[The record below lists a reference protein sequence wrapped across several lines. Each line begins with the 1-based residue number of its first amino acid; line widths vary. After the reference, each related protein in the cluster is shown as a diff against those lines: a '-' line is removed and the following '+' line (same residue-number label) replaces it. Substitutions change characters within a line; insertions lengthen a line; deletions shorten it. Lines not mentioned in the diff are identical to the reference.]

1 MKIPYLKKKPE
12 LKSYHNV
19 TWEDNYSWIHQKNIL
34 EVLRDKT
41 KLDPEV
47 KNYLDEEN
55 SYANYHLKDTEN
67 LQKKLFDEI
76 KGRIKLDDE
85 SLPYKDHTYEYW
97 SKTTAVGN
105 YSIKLRKK
113 IDTDLVEEIW
123 NGDEE
128 KKKLETEYFGV
139 GDLEV
144 SNNDKYLGY
153 SLDIKGSEYYT
164 IFIRDIKTNEIITKE
179 ISETSGG
186 ITFSLD
192 DKYVF
197 YSKLDQNHR
206 ARKIYRHEIGNFN
219 GQDELIFEEK
229 SEAFTVSIG
238 LSSDEKYYFIN
249 TSDHNTSEQYY
260 FGVDE
265 INIKPK
271 LIIKRE
277 KGIIYS
283 VSSWDSKFFN
293 HTNKDAEDFKIDV
306 SDSLE
311 KQNWKTFIP
320 PRDEVLIGGCTFLKN
335 WIIRSETSNALD
347 KLFVKNIS
355 SGVEEELIFSN
366 ETVYVPGISLIQK
379 DRDTDNVYLGYSS
392 PKTPSRVYSYN
403 LSTKTKKLVKEQEI
417 PSGHNPEDYIV
428 ERVDYKS
435 HDGRLVP
442 LTITR
447 HKKTKIDGSANLLLY
462 GYGSYGSSM
471 SPNFSSTRLSLIN
484 RDIIW
489 ATAHIRGGMEKGMKW
504 WKEGKLI
511 NKKNT
516 FEDYIHAAKY
526 LIDNNY
532 SSKGKIIGMGG
543 SAGGLLM
550 GAVVNQAPELFLG
563 IIMAVPFVD
572 SLTTNLDHSL
582 PLTVGEFD
590 EFGNAKDIKEHFDYI
605 FSYAPYNNIKKMDY
619 PHILITTS
627 LSANTLAVTPEPH
640 ENTIFLL
647 WSKLNGL
654 NFSTILSLAI
664 NVRSSVFIN
673 SEKGKQNEFL
683 IDPLLKPFL
692 GSATFPSN
700 LSILLASITLNSFS
714 EIFLSISCLSFTS
727 FLFSLAL

>member
-12 LKSYHNV
+12 LKSCHDV

-34 EVLRDKT
+34 EVLRDKS
-41 KLDPEV
+41 KLLPEV
-47 KNYLDEEN
+47 KYYLEEEIK
-55 SYANYHLKDTEN
+55 YTDHHLEN
-67 LQKKLFDEI
+67 TKPLQKKLFDEI
-76 KGRIKLDDE
+76 KARIKLDDE

-97 SKTTAVGN
+97 SKTTAIGN

-153 SLDIKGSEYYT
+153 SLDTKGSEYYT
-164 IFIRDIKTNEIITKE
+164 IFIRDIKTNKIITKE
-179 ISETSGG
+179 ITETSGG

-192 DKYVF
+192 DRYVF

-219 GQDELIFEEK
+219 NQDELIFEEK

-265 INIKPK
+265 INTKPK
-271 LIIKRE
+271 LIMKRE

-283 VSSWDSKFFN
+283 VSSWDNKFYN

-311 KQNWKTFIP
+311 KQNWETFIP

-366 ETVYVPGISLIQK
+366 ENVYVPGISLTQRN
-379 DRDTDNVYLGYSS
+379 RDTDNVYLGYSS

-403 LSTKTKKLVKEQEI
+403 LSTKAKKLVKEQEI

-504 WKEGKLI
+504 WKEGKLT

-605 FSYAPYNNIKKMDY
+605 FSYAPYNNIKKIDY
-619 PHILITTS
+619 PHI
-627 LSANTLAVTPEPH
+627 
-640 ENTIFLL
+640 
-647 WSKLNGL
+647 
-654 NFSTILSLAI
+654 
-664 NVRSSVFIN
+664 
-673 SEKGKQNEFL
+673 
-683 IDPLLKPFL
+683 
-692 GSATFPSN
+692 
-700 LSILLASITLNSFS
+700 
-714 EIFLSISCLSFTS
+714 
-727 FLFSLAL
+727 

>member
-1 MKIPYLKKKPE
+1 MKVPYLKKKPE
-12 LKSYHNV
+12 IKSCHNID
-19 TWEDNYSWIHQKNIL
+19 WEDNYSWIHQSNIL

-47 KNYLDEEN
+47 KKYLEEEN
-55 SYANYHLKDTEN
+55 SYAEHHLKNTKN

-85 SLPYKDHTYEYW
+85 SLPFKDHTYEYW
-97 SKTTAVGN
+97 TKTTSIGN

-113 IDTDLVEEIW
+113 INTDEIEEIW

-128 KKKLETEYFGV
+128 KDKLKTEYFGV

-153 SLDIKGSEYYT
+153 SLDTKGSEYYT
-164 IFIRDIKTNEIITKE
+164 IFIRDIITKKIISKE
-179 ISETSGG
+179 IPETSGS

-192 DKYVF
+192 DKYIF
-197 YSKLDQNHR
+197 YSKLDENHR
-206 ARKIYRHEIGNFN
+206 ARKIYRHEVGNFN
-219 GQDELIFEEK
+219 DEDELIFEEK

-238 LSSDEKYYFIN
+238 LSSDEKYYFII

-260 FGVDE
+260 FGVNE
-265 INIKPK
+265 KKPFPK
-271 LIIKRE
+271 LIMKRD
-277 KGIIYS
+277 KGILYS
-283 VSSWDSKFFN
+283 VSSWNDKFYN
-293 HTNKDAEDFKIDV
+293 HTNKDAEDFKIDIC
-306 SDSLE
+306 DNLE
-311 KQNWKTFIP
+311 NQNWKTFVP
-320 PRDEVLIGGCTFLKN
+320 PKDEVLIGGCTFLNN

-347 KLFVKNIS
+347 KLFVKNVS
-355 SGVEEELIFSN
+355 TGTEEELIFSDEN
-366 ETVYVPGISLIQK
+366 IYVPGISLTQK
-379 DRDTDNVYLGYSS
+379 DRNTDDVYLGYSS
-392 PKTPSRVYSYN
+392 PKTPSRVYAYN
-403 LSTKTKKLVKEQEI
+403 LTNKSKKLVKEQEI
-417 PSGHNPEDYIV
+417 PSGHNPDDYIV
-428 ERVDYKS
+428 ERVEYKS
-435 HDGRLVP
+435 HDGRLIP

-462 GYGSYGSSM
+462 GYGSYGNSM
-471 SPNFSSTRLSLIN
+471 SPSFSSTKLSLID

-504 WKEGKLI
+504 WKEGKLT

-526 LIDNNY
+526 LIDNKY

-590 EFGNAKDIKEHFDYI
+590 EFGNAKENKEHFDYI
-605 FSYAPYNNIKKMDY
+605 YSYAPYNNIKKMDY

-627 LSANTLAVTPEPH
+627 LSDNRVLFDEPAKFTAKLRDYKTD
-640 ENTIFLL
+640 NNLL
-647 WSKLNGL
+647 
-654 NFSTILSLAI
+654 
-664 NVRSSVFIN
+664 
-673 SEKGKQNEFL
+673 
-683 IDPLLKPFL
+683 LLKTEMNA
-692 GSATFPSN
+692 GHGGKSGRDGA
-700 LSILLASITLNSFS
+700 IE
-714 EIFLSISCLSFTS
+714 EIAIDYAFALKISKKI
-727 FLFSLAL
+727 

>member
-1 MKIPYLKKKPE
+1 MKIPHLKKKLE
-12 LKSYHNV
+12 LKSCHDV
-19 TWEDNYSWIHQKNIL
+19 TWEDNYSWIHQQNIL
-34 EVLRDKT
+34 EVLKDKS
-41 KLDPEV
+41 KLNPEV
-47 KNYLDEEN
+47 KKYLDEEN
-55 SYANYHLKDTEN
+55 SYAEYHLKDTKSV
-67 LQKKLFDEI
+67 QKKLFDEI

-97 SKTTAVGN
+97 TKTTATGN
-105 YSIKLRKK
+105 YLIKLRKK
-113 IDTDLVEEIW
+113 INTDVIEEIW

-128 KKKLETEYFGV
+128 KKKLSTEYFGI

-153 SLDIKGSEYYT
+153 SLDTKGSEYYT
-164 IFIRDIKTNEIITKE
+164 IFIRDIKTKKIISKE

-192 DKYVF
+192 DKYIF
-197 YSKLDQNHR
+197 YSKLDENHR
-206 ARKIYRHEIGNFN
+206 ARKIYRHEIGNLN
-219 GQDELIFEEK
+219 DDDKLIFEEK

-260 FGVDE
+260 FNVNE
-265 INIKPK
+265 ENPVPK
-271 LIIKRE
+271 LIIQRE
-277 KGIIYS
+277 KGVLYS
-283 VSSWDSKFFN
+283 ISSWNDKFYN
-293 HTNKDAEDFKIDV
+293 HTNKNAEDFKINI

-311 KQNWKTFIP
+311 IQSWKTFIESKN
-320 PRDEVLIGGCTFLKN
+320 EVLIGGCTFLKD

-347 KLFVKNIS
+347 KIFIKNIS
-355 SGVEEELIFSN
+355 SGIEEELIVSD
-366 ETVYVPGISLIQK
+366 EKVCVPGISLTQR
-379 DRDTDNVYLGYSS
+379 DRNTDNVYLGYSS
-392 PKTPSRVYSYN
+392 PKTPSRVYLYN
-403 LSTKTKKLVKEQEI
+403 LSTKSKKLVKEQEI
-417 PSGHNPEDYIV
+417 PSGHNSDDYIV
-428 ERVDYKS
+428 ERIEYKS

-447 HKKTKIDGSANLLLY
+447 HKKTKIDGTSNLLLY

-471 SPNFSSTRLSLIN
+471 SPNFSSTRLSLID

-504 WKEGKLI
+504 WKEGKLT

-516 FEDYIHAAKY
+516 FKDYNFAAKY
-526 LIDNNY
+526 LIDHKY

-590 EFGNAKDIKEHFDYI
+590 EFGNAKDNKEHFDYI

-627 LSANTLAVTPEPH
+627 LSDNRVLFDEPAKFTAKLRDH
-640 ENTIFLL
+640 KTDNNLL
-647 WSKLNGL
+647 
-654 NFSTILSLAI
+654 
-664 NVRSSVFIN
+664 
-673 SEKGKQNEFL
+673 
-683 IDPLLKPFL
+683 LLKTEMNA
-692 GSATFPSN
+692 GHGGKSGRDGA
-700 LSILLASITLNSFS
+700 IE
-714 EIFLSISCLSFTS
+714 EIAIDYAFALKISKKI
-727 FLFSLAL
+727 